1 MFITEMTA
9 VGGVMIMA
17 IGLNIAGLAKIKA
30 ANLLR
35 YRHCWYYGGYLLHF
49 LVNNDEQPVIMLLKA
64 FQPLHKKYEVLCFVK
79 QAFP

>member
-30 ANLLR
+30 ANLLP
-35 YRHCWYYGGYLLHF
+35 GI
-49 LVNNDEQPVIMLLKA
+49 VIVGIMVA
-64 FQPLHKKYEVLCFVK
+64 IFYIFSE
-79 QAFP
+79 